1 MYIIGTDDGLY
12 KIADGFLSRVCCEGL
27 SVYDFTEYEGELFI
41 CSSDKGLLKV
51 TGRGLEE
58 VLGGSCWRLYRLDS
72 DLVAFFE
79 GPRVYLVREGSARL
93 LADYTGYARELGW
106 WFPHG
111 PPHITDLAVFRGEY
125 VASVEVGNMLVGPD
139 LSSMKPHRFSHDQHN
154 LLVVGETLL
163 VATASGVYFTE
174 DLVEFEFARG
184 SRGYFHALDECGGV
198 VVGHVMDRTPIRV
211 SSNRGRSWERLPV
224 ELPSPTYGTTGA
236 ACIEGGRAVYSTTDV
251 YEVDLRRGS
260 AERLVEGIPM
270 TRRVKV
276 AP

>member
-1 MYIIGTDDGLY
+1 MRYIIGTDDGLY
-12 KIADGFLSRVCCEGL
+12 EVIKGDLRRICCDGLE
-27 SVYDFTEYEGELFI
+27 VYDFEEYDGELYI
-41 CSSDKGLLKV
+41 CSSNRGVMRLR
-51 TGRGLEE
+51 GSGLEKI
-58 VLGGSCWRLYRLDS
+58 LGRSCWRLYRLEDGIIAS
-72 DLVAFFE
+72 VE
-79 GPRVYLVREGSARL
+79 GPRIYFISGGSARL
-93 LADYTGYARELGW
+93 LGDYTGYARELGW

-154 LLVVGETLL
+154 LLVVGEILL

-184 SRGYFHALDECGGV
+184 SRGYFHALDECDGV

-211 SSNRGRSWERLPV
+211 SSDRGRSWERLPV

-260 AERLVEGIPM
+260 AERLL
-270 TRRVKV
+270 
-276 AP
+276 